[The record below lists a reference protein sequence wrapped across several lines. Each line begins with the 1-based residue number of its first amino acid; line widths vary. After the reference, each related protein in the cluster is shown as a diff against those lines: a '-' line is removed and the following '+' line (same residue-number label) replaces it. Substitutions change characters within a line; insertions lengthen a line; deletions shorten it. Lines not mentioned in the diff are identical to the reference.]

1 VSNWFANARRRL
13 KQRTAPLVT
22 TTTFPAAAA
31 PLLHGCGGGGD
42 DNTADNSAGELS
54 SSSSSSASWARRVRL
69 YDSCVVGKQQ
79 PLHDVTASSDDDD
92 DDDVID
98 DVIVEGR
105 RPVRDPGS
113 RGQSVHVCAAATALW
128 CANKINN
135 AIHWVTAT

>member
-31 PLLHGCGGGGD
+31 PLLHSCGGDGD

-54 SSSSSSASWARRVRL
+54 SSSSSSSWARRVRL

-92 DDDVID
+92 DDVID

-113 RGQSVHVCAAATALW
+113 RGQSVHVSAAATALR

-135 AIHWVTAT
+135 AIRRVTAT